1 MNSGSITAFI
11 ILMTLFLPVFSL
23 AGDIV
28 IVANENVPVS
38 NLAIDDIRQIFLGRK
53 TTWENGAKIIFV
65 VQDGTD
71 AGESF
76 LKTYIMKNAYQYDIY
91 WRKQV
96 FTGRGKPPK
105 SFSSDQELVQFVS
118 QTPNAIGFM
127 SAGTD
132 IGKAKTIPIQ

>member
-1 MNSGSITAFI
+1 MTALIVF
-11 ILMTLFLPVFSL
+11 MTLFLPVFSL
-23 AGDIV
+23 ASDIV
-28 IVANENVPVS
+28 IVANENVPAS
-38 NLAIDDIRQIFLGRK
+38 SLAMDDIKQIFLGRK
-53 TTWENGAKIIFV
+53 TTWDNGAKIIFV

-76 LKTYIMKNAYQYDIY
+76 LKTYIRKNAYQYDIY

-118 QTPNAIGFM
+118 QTPNAVGFV
-127 SAGTD
+127 STGTD
-132 IGKAKTIPIQ
+132 IGKAKTIPVQ

>member
-1 MNSGSITAFI
+1 MKSGSITAFI